1 MAERYFLIG
10 EFNTFFDWNLILTAK
25 SITPPEPKTY
35 YVEIDGADGS
45 LDLSEALSGATVYK
59 DRTIS
64 ATFWTN
70 HGTKSDRVRLLQEI
84 RSAIHGKKLS
94 IIEPDDPDHY
104 FTGRVKITGESN
116 NLAYAEISIEATCE
130 PYRYS
135 NENITRYYK
144 VNGSTPTDLVIHNF
158 GTKTLSP
165 TVIVTGKVTLAYN
178 GGSVTLTSGSYKV
191 ADLNLYHG
199 ANVIHVSGSGGV
211 TFEYKEAF
219 I

>member
-1 MAERYFLIG
+1 MERYFLIG
-10 EFNTFFDWNLILTAK
+10 KFNTFYDWNLILTSK

-35 YVEIDGADGS
+35 YVDIDGADGS

-59 DRTIS
+59 DRNIT
-64 ATFWTN
+64 ATFWTDK
-70 HGTKSDRVRLLQEI
+70 GTRSDRVRLLQEI
-84 RSAIHGKKLS
+84 RSAVHGKKLS
-94 IIEPDDPDHY
+94 IIEPDDPSHY

-116 NLAYAEISIEATCE
+116 NLAYAEISIEAICE

-135 NENITRYYK
+135 NDISTRYCNITEA
-144 VNGSTPTDLVIHNF
+144 TPTDVVIHNL

-165 TVIVTGKVTLAYN
+165 TVIVKGNVTLTYN
-178 GGSVTLTSGSYKV
+178 GGSITLTDGSYKV
-191 ADLNLYHG
+191 ADLNLYQG
-199 ANVIHVSGSGGV
+199 TNVIQVSGAGEV